1 MNKVVEALNTSI
13 VAIDDWLNTY
23 AHDLCNEERVKEAS
37 NRIKENGGTCY
48 YIAVTQEKNRQAL
61 PIAEAMA
68 KFIEAFDAELKTRP
82 KSKERLK
89 AMHLTNLAIQ
99 KLQQLQDKP

>member
-1 MNKVVEALNTSI
+1 MNKVVGALNTSI

-23 AHDLCNEERVKEAS
+23 AYDLCNEERVKEAG

-48 YIAVTQEKNRQAL
+48 YIAITQEKNRQAL
-61 PIAEAMA
+61 PLAEAMA
-68 KFIEAFDAELKTRP
+68 EVCEA
-82 KSKERLK
+82 
-89 AMHLTNLAIQ
+89 AIREVDYGDRYGDLITAVN